1 MLVQPCHVERLH
13 RSGPYGYHRRGQGA
27 VLIPELNALSGL
39 IFSVRFN
46 GQLVRVNKDLL
57 TSQSVLRNV
66 VQYDEK
72 KTYQLPLPGTRIP
85 DSNDNIYQHG
95 IAIGAYV
102 QGIRIGVWVVVID
115 HPFTDTV

>member
-1 MLVQPCHVERLH
+1 MSPQEWTVWI
-13 RSGPYGYHRRGQGA
+13 YRRGQGA

-39 IFSVRFN
+39 IFSARFN

-72 KTYQLPLPGTRIP
+72 KTYQLSLPGTRIP
-85 DSNDNIYQHG
+85 DSNDSIYRHG
-95 IAIGAYV
+95 IAIRAYV
-102 QGIRIGVWVVVID
+102 QGIRIGVWVVVVD